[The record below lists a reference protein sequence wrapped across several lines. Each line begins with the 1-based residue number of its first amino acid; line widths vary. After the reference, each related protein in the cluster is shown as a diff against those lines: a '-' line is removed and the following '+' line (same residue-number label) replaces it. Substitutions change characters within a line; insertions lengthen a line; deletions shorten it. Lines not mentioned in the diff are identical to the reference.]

1 MTSFDPL
8 RDLHPPRLPVAFA
21 SFGWAE
27 ALVAFGLGLLLA
39 LLLFELVR
47 PAFIRR
53 SGFDLEAE
61 LARLAGLPPAE
72 RMLGQLRLLRR
83 FDAPLPAEARAHLYR
98 AGEAPPDLAPAIR
111 AAARRGRHA

>member
-21 SFGWAE
+21 SFGWSE

-47 PAFIRR
+47 PAFVRR
-53 SGFDLEAE
+53 PGFDLEAE

-83 FDAPLPAEARAHLYR
+83 LDAPLPEETRAHLYR
-98 AGEAPPDLAPAIR
+98 PGEAPPDLAPAVR